1 MAPRTK
7 PAVKRHHLSGIELD
21 EISMVD
27 RPANPGARLA
37 LFKRDGDVTDT
48 AAAVEAILKDAKSFN
63 EIWLATDIEEEWWKL
78 SSALRNSISSIL
90 QDVGVPNKKAAILTS
105 INQFA
110 VAVVGEVDDSV
121 AKGSAMTTNTED
133 TISKADHDKTVADLQ
148 SKLAKAETDVKVAAL
163 PVEHRKHFDGLG
175 DAAKADFLAKDES
188 GRAAIVKAA
197 NEPPDHI
204 AKAMADLAKAN
215 DELKARLDKAEGEKR
230 DAAALAK
237 AKEILGD
244 AGGNAEELATVIKGL
259 DETGVTALAKQ
270 FEATRTFMKFAG
282 GKPAFQPVG
291 KTATGQQTEGVA
303 KSSLA
308 GKVDELR
315 KSEPKLSKEQAE
327 ARVLETNPELYDQL
341 EGAN

>member
-1 MAPRTK
+1 MPAAK
-7 PAVKRHHLSGIELD
+7 PAAKRHRLSGIELD

-37 LFKRDGDVTDT
+37 LFKRDGDITDT
-48 AAAVEAILKDAKSFN
+48 AAAVEAIVKDAKSFN

-90 QDVGVPNKKAAILTS
+90 QDDGVPNKKAAILTS

-121 AKGSAMTTNTED
+121 AKGTTMDPKAD
-133 TISKADHDKTVADLQ
+133 TISKADHEKALSDLRAE
-148 SKLAKAETDVKVAAL
+148 LAKAQTDAKVAAL
-163 PVEHRKHFDGLG
+163 LVEHRKHYDSLG
-175 DAAKADFLAKDES
+175 DAAKADFLAKDEA

-197 NEPPDHI
+197 SEPPDHI
-204 AKAMADLAKAN
+204 AKQMADLAKAN
-215 DELKARLDKAEGEKR
+215 RELQERLDKADAEKR

-237 AKEILGD
+237 AKEILGE
-244 AGGNAEELATVIKGL
+244 AGGSAEELAGVIKNL
-259 DETGVTALAKQ
+259 DEAGVAALAKQ
-270 FEATRTFMKFAG
+270 FEGQRTLLKFAG
-282 GKPAFQPVG
+282 GKPPFQPVG

-303 KSSLA
+303 KSA
-308 GKVDELR
+308 FAAKVDEVR
-315 KSEPKLSKEQAE
+315 KADPKLSKEQAE
-327 ARVLETNPELYDQL
+327 ARVLESNPELYDQL

>member
-1 MAPRTK
+1 MPAAK
-7 PAVKRHHLSGIELD
+7 PAAKRHRLSGIELD

-37 LFKRDGDVTDT
+37 LFKRDGDITDT
-48 AAAVEAILKDAKSFN
+48 AAAVEAIVKDAKSFN

-90 QDVGVPNKKAAILTS
+90 QDDGVPNKKAAIFTS

-121 AKGSAMTTNTED
+121 AKGSAMTTKTED
-133 TISKADHDKTVADLQ
+133 TISKADHEKALSDLRAE
-148 SKLAKAETDVKVAAL
+148 LAKAQSDIKVAAL
-163 PVEHRKHFDGLG
+163 PVEHRKHYDGLG
-175 DAAKADFLAKDES
+175 DAAKADFLAKDEA

-197 NEPPDHI
+197 SEPPDHI
-204 AKAMADLAKAN
+204 AKQMADLAKAN
-215 DELKARLDKAEGEKR
+215 RELQERLDKADAEKR

-237 AKEILGD
+237 AKEILGE
-244 AGGNAEELATVIKGL
+244 AGGSAEELAGVIKSL
-259 DETGVTALAKQ
+259 DEAGVAALAKQ
-270 FEATRTFMKFAG
+270 FEGQRTLLKFAG

-291 KTATGQQTEGVA
+291 KTATAQQTEGVA
-303 KSSLA
+303 KSA
-308 GKVDELR
+308 FAAKVDEVR
-315 KSEPKLSKEQAE
+315 KADPKLSKEQAE
-327 ARVLETNPELYDQL
+327 ARVLESHPELYDAL